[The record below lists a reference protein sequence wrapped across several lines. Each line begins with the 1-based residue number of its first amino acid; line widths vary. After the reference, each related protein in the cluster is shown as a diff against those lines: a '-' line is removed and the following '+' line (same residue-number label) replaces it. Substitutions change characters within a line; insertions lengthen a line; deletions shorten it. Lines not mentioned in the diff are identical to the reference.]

1 MNDTPTKSEP
11 EIVTLMF
18 EFESDGRLTVR
29 SWADSGLRISG
40 EPAAVF
46 RDLGPEI
53 ARVLLA
59 KEEPSFTTMLR
70 ERMRDPSDPES
81 INFRIAGIDP
91 TGIGVATYEEFKART
106 LAFVRGE
113 SVELGKRK
121 MWFTSIE
128 AAENFIRQAETD
140 LAELRASKA
149 KE

>member
-1 MNDTPTKSEP
+1 MA
-11 EIVTLMF
+11 F
-18 EFESDGRLTVR
+18 EFESDGSLTVR

-91 TGIGVATYEEFKART
+91 RAAWPGAGDGRLPCSSGVTETEPGRT
-106 LAFVRGE
+106 R
-113 SVELGKRK
+113 
-121 MWFTSIE
+121 
-128 AAENFIRQAETD
+128 
-140 LAELRASKA
+140 
-149 KE
+149 